1 MQPAC
6 KHARSVMSNSVTPC
20 TVAHQAA
27 QSMGLTRQEYWSGL
41 PFLPPGDLPNQ
52 GSNWHLLHWQM
63 NSFPQGHWESPTRSQ
78 PRPITLEPLRN
89 ELRHPC
95 LCKSPS
101 WFCVSKVPN
110 GDLRLYSMSGHV
122 PRVGEMPQNSLLK
135 ELSVPQNIPSL
146 VCASRVVRYHP
157 LVPSPASDVLPLQEQ
172 GDGKWMF
179 TKLKAGPDS
188 KKNEN

>member
-1 MQPAC
+1 MDCNPLGSSVHRVFQ
-6 KHARSVMSNSVTPC
+6 ARILEW
-20 TVAHQAA
+20 VAISHPRGSSQ
-27 QSMGLTRQEYWSGL
+27 TWRWN
-41 PFLPPGDLPNQ
+41 PNL
-52 GSNWHLLHWQM
+52 SHLLHWQM

-157 LVPSPASDVLPLQEQ
+157 LVPSPASDFLPLQEQ

-188 KKNEN
+188 KKNED